1 MKLARKS
8 GETMAKNLYKEEK
21 YRQALEQWLSEN
33 PGKTVN
39 DIKQSTV
46 VTLNFYA
53 ITKEEKVDE
62 LIHFIKEN
70 HRLPRQKTNNN
81 GKSEALYKDNTDM
94 NRFFSSLLRSYKRS
108 IEYLEQGKRLTK
120 KQQQDITYYKKV
132 RVVLDYYKE
141 NNEIVVSNIVEYLE
155 NLRKNN
161 AYEEIVLLY
170 DVIIENKNLT
180 DEEQENLKNA
190 FKRYLMHVKI
200 EDNETVK
207 IKRKDKS
214 NIKID

>member
-1 MKLARKS
+1 M
-8 GETMAKNLYKEEK
+8 
-21 YRQALEQWLSEN
+21 
-33 PGKTVN
+33 
-39 DIKQSTV
+39 
-46 VTLNFYA
+46 
-53 ITKEEKVDE
+53 
-62 LIHFIKEN
+62 
-70 HRLPRQKTNNN
+70 
-81 GKSEALYKDNTDM
+81 
-94 NRFFSSLLRSYKRS
+94 
-108 IEYLEQGKRLTK
+108 
-120 KQQQDITYYKKV
+120 
-132 RVVLDYYKE
+132 
-141 NNEIVVSNIVEYLE
+141 E